1 MPPYPGLSARGLA
14 NHTWTSLLH
23 GRSWFPACGTFKVA
37 VAGDGDRSLPV
48 TKDNQSKGKNHAP
61 NNRLAEH
68 GSVPSNISFEITYV
82 VAVTVSDPG
91 EYHEPRVRVTERT
104 WVYGFTL

>member
-1 MPPYPGLSARGLA
+1 MIIILFTANEQLDLSNLSALLLVPL
-14 NHTWTSLLH
+14 SLLII
-23 GRSWFPACGTFKVA
+23 
-37 VAGDGDRSLPV
+37 
-48 TKDNQSKGKNHAP
+48 SKNCAIATNCMGGFF
-61 NNRLAEH
+61 LMH
-68 GSVPSNISFEITYV
+68 GSVPSNISFEITYI